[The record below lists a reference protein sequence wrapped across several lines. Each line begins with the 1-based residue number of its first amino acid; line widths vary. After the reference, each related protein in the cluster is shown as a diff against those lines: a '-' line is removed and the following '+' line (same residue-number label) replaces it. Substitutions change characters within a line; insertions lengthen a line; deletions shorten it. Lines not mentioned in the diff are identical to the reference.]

1 MEKELKPTKPIKPIP
16 KNPDPKN
23 PKPIYNPSNLIRRDN
38 PESPDTIK
46 R

>member
-1 MEKELKPTKPIKPIP
+1 MKNLPKPTKPIP

-23 PKPIYNPSNLIRRDN
+23 PKPIYIPNNPIRR
-38 PESPDTIK
+38 ELPDDPNIIK